1 MKEGKQK
8 KKQKT
13 LSVNELFNIEIS
25 KSERLRALLLIG
37 LLALEAFLLIVIYL
51 FYSEQYFALFNTR
64 IALYAIL
71 IFTVIIIFYE
81 SFVHYFLRKR
91 ILLFIKRRY
100 VFAYLNVFSEIS
112 LLSVL
117 FIFILEY
124 THQTVILQSPATLTY
139 FIFIVLSTLRLDAK
153 LSVFTGILA
162 AFEFIA
168 VSIYY
173 SSQFSNV
180 PVDRFH
186 PDLTGMQYLGQG
198 VILIISGIA
207 AGFVANLIKKK
218 MIISWENVKEK
229 NEIIDLFGQ
238 QISPQIATSILAKK
252 DELSGTRKMVCV
264 MFLDIR
270 DFTSFVESHTPEEV
284 VTYLNK
290 LFHFMIDIV
299 QMHNGVI
306 NQFLG
311 DGFMATFGAPVASG
325 NISQNAVMAARQII
339 EKVKSENETGNIPKT
354 RIGIGLHYGQAV
366 IGNIGSSLRKQYSI
380 TGSVVII
387 ASRIEQLNKTYNAQ
401 LTISEQ
407 VFNQLEPEKRV
418 VFTPLQPV
426 MVKGYNQTL
435 SIYIL
440 DEESMKNFNQN

>member
-1 MKEGKQK
+1 
-8 KKQKT
+8 
-13 LSVNELFNIEIS
+13 
-25 KSERLRALLLIG
+25 
-37 LLALEAFLLIVIYL
+37 
-51 FYSEQYFALFNTR
+51 
-64 IALYAIL
+64 
-71 IFTVIIIFYE
+71 
-81 SFVHYFLRKR
+81 
-91 ILLFIKRRY
+91 
-100 VFAYLNVFSEIS
+100 
-112 LLSVL
+112 
-117 FIFILEY
+117 LEY

-153 LSVFTGILA
+153 LSVFTGVLA
-162 AFEFIA
+162 ALEFIA

-173 SSQFSNV
+173 SSQFSDV

-218 MIISWENVKEK
+218 MVISWESVKEK

-270 DFTSFVESHTPEEV
+270 DFTPFVENHTPEEV

-290 LFHFMIDIV
+290 LFYFMIDIV

-325 NISQNAVMAARQII
+325 NISQNAVIAARQII

-401 LTISEQ
+401 LTISKE
-407 VFNQLEPEKRV
+407 VFDQLEPEKQV
-418 VFTPLQPV
+418 VFIPQQPV

-440 DEESMKNFNQN
+440 DEESMKNFN

>member
-1 MKEGKQK
+1 MKE
-8 KKQKT
+8 T

-25 KSERLRALLLIG
+25 KSERLRGLLLIG

-51 FYSEQYFALFNTR
+51 FYSEQYYSLFNTR
-64 IALYAIL
+64 IAFYAIL
-71 IFTVIIIFYE
+71 IFTVVIIIYE
-81 SFVHYFLRKR
+81 SLVHYFLGQRFLPLTKH
-91 ILLFIKRRY
+91 RY

-173 SSQFSNV
+173 SSQFGDV

-218 MIISWENVKEK
+218 MIISWENIKEK

-270 DFTSFVESHTPEEV
+270 DFTPFVENHTPEEV

-299 QMHNGVI
+299 QMHNGLI

-325 NISQNAVMAARQII
+325 NISQNAVIAARQII
-339 EKVKSENETGNIPKT
+339 EKVKIENETGDIPKT

-401 LTISEQ
+401 LTISKE
-407 VFNQLEPEKRV
+407 VFDQLDPEKQV
-418 VFTPLQPV
+418 VFIPQQPV

-440 DEESMKNFNQN
+440 DEENMKNFK

>member
-1 MKEGKQK
+1 MKERKQK
-8 KKQKT
+8 KMQKT
-13 LSVNELFNIEIS
+13 LSVNELFSIEIS

-51 FYSEQYFALFNTR
+51 FYSEQYYTLFNTR

-71 IFTVIIIFYE
+71 IFTVIIIIYE
-81 SFVHYFLRKR
+81 SLVHYFLGKR
-91 ILLFIKRRY
+91 ILLFTKHRY

-168 VSIYY
+168 ISIYY

-252 DELSGTRKMVCV
+252 DELSGARKMVCV

-270 DFTSFVESHTPEEV
+270 DFTPFVESHTPEEV

-311 DGFMATFGAPVASG
+311 DGFMATFGAPVANG

-407 VFNQLEPEKRV
+407 VFNQLEPEKQV
-418 VFTPLQPV
+418 VFIPQQPV

-440 DEESMKNFNQN
+440 DEENMKNFN

>member
-37 LLALEAFLLIVIYL
+37 LLALEAFLLIVIHL

-440 DEESMKNFNQN
+440 DEESMKKFNQN

>member
-1 MKEGKQK
+1 
-8 KKQKT
+8 
-13 LSVNELFNIEIS
+13 
-25 KSERLRALLLIG
+25 
-37 LLALEAFLLIVIYL
+37 
-51 FYSEQYFALFNTR
+51 
-64 IALYAIL
+64 
-71 IFTVIIIFYE
+71 
-81 SFVHYFLRKR
+81 
-91 ILLFIKRRY
+91 
-100 VFAYLNVFSEIS
+100 
-112 LLSVL
+112 
-117 FIFILEY
+117 
-124 THQTVILQSPATLTY
+124 
-139 FIFIVLSTLRLDAK
+139 
-153 LSVFTGILA
+153 
-162 AFEFIA
+162 
-168 VSIYY
+168 
-173 SSQFSNV
+173 
-180 PVDRFH
+180 
-186 PDLTGMQYLGQG
+186 MQYLGQG

-270 DFTSFVESHTPEEV
+270 DFTPFVENHTPEEV

-325 NISQNAVMAARQII
+325 NISQNAVIAARQII

-401 LTISEQ
+401 LTISKE
-407 VFNQLEPEKRV
+407 VFDQLEPEKQV
-418 VFTPLQPV
+418 VFIPQQPV

-440 DEESMKNFNQN
+440 DEESMKNFN